1 MPLAQT
7 SLQVS
12 GFVGGDEVS
21 IVNPVRVGESRH
33 ALFLCR
39 RYNAVVFRRERRCS
53 VGHGH
58 VGRVST
64 RDNSTCNGEVEGIAW
79 HEQS

>member
-1 MPLAQT
+1 
-7 SLQVS
+7 
-12 GFVGGDEVS
+12 
-21 IVNPVRVGESRH
+21 
-33 ALFLCR
+33 
-39 RYNAVVFRRERRCS
+39 VFRRERRCS